1 MLRRTG
7 EWVSDPRLPELGQRA
22 VLPGATPSSEGA
34 QVIYGRQYRSWRIE
48 HGVAEGNEMPAGV
61 CRRSSDTVQHG
72 TDVHSQ
78 CGCRTL
84 MTFGWQLGVTTA

>member
-1 MLRRTG
+1 
-7 EWVSDPRLPELGQRA
+7 VADPRLPELGQRA

-61 CRRSSDTVQHG
+61 SWRVLDHWSTPRMATAKTRAGFGEPINGSS
-72 TDVHSQ
+72 S
-78 CGCRTL
+78 
-84 MTFGWQLGVTTA
+84 